1 MEILNWNKLI
11 VIPLLLIF
19 YGCGQQTMK
28 DEGLETKDISEAVT
42 TPSSTDSA
50 DGPPTVS
57 SVEPENNDNN
67 VSTSTSI
74 QITFNESILVSGAIM
89 TNGSSC
95 GGGVSYDISTSS
107 SFSTC
112 LPWEGSPTYSN
123 SYKRLSIKPKNDL
136 LSNTTYYVRVRSDG
150 SSQIKDYSSEAM
162 TETKTWSFT
171 TN

>member
-1 MEILNWNKLI
+1 M
-11 VIPLLLIF
+11 
-19 YGCGQQTMK
+19 
-28 DEGLETKDISEAVT
+28 
-42 TPSSTDSA
+42 
-50 DGPPTVS
+50 S

-74 QITFNESILVSGAIM
+74 QITFNESILDSGGIM
-89 TNGSSC
+89 TTGSSC